1 MDEEGALLAER
12 VVDLGSR
19 QRAPPDAPETGEE
32 KIYAGEKERAMSVKV
47 RYEDGEQVP
56 AVNVKPPPL
65 FHRLPADLQAA
76 PQSVIDSAFEE
87 VAREWWEDVAP
98 GIATRILKTAFKEYE
113 PEVRQV
119 GRSGG
124 HLAVFGIGTPDDWS
138 VKQDSAWT
146 RFEKAIKKSIQVA
159 EKTFHERIRE
169 IMQ

>member
-1 MDEEGALLAER
+1 VDEEGALLAER

-56 AVNVKPPPL
+56 AVN
-65 FHRLPADLQAA
+65 LPADLQAA